1 MDSSRMKMCELHPTR
16 SDSVVIFLDP
26 EDPFVTT
33 GGGKEKDD
41 PSAHAHT
48 RGYRE
53 GRRLGQVRG

>member
-1 MDSSRMKMCELHPTR
+1 MKMCELHPTR
-16 SDSVVIFLDP
+16 SDSVVIFLEP
-26 EDPFVTT
+26 EGPLHHD
-33 GGGKEKDD
+33 GRGEGKDD

>member
-1 MDSSRMKMCELHPTR
+1 MKMCELHPTR

-33 GGGKEKDD
+33 GGRKEKDD